1 MQNLLKLKTER
12 FCDNMYLHIGKDIC
26 LDERKIIGIFNI
38 EAISKNKEY
47 NAMYENIK
55 NDIIDISDGVKKT
68 LILINDKKIK
78 GYVTNISSATLKKR
92 EI

>member
-1 MQNLLKLKTER
+1 
-12 FCDNMYLHIGKDIC
+12 MYLHIGKDIC